1 MLKFIRKNIFIIL
14 IFIITLFLGF
24 LTFLTFID
32 KSFIELTDENLQ
44 YLLVS
49 NILLLLVFFSMIFI
63 EIKNSIKNEIAIE
76 GSRANRKYITFFSLF
91 TLIPSILISVFSL
104 FLFSFALEKYFDK
117 KITTAVSNSYQLA
130 INYVS
135 TVRNKVESDIVLAAF
150 DLNKNVSIFNENK
163 QRFENYLNSQK
174 LVRKLDAIFLIDNSG
189 KLLMSTDRNQIQ
201 YIPPSTEQLKMVL
214 NDERP
219 LKILNAYKNTSA
231 ALMRLANYDN
241 TFIYIIKYLD
251 PKISQYLTESSE
263 ALDFYYTV
271 QDKRTGIKF
280 SFAIIYI
287 IIVTLLLFLSISIA
301 IRFSSRFF
309 LSINNLISA
318 STNIGKG
325 NLNSKV
331 PEIKTDK
338 ELEVLN
344 KNFNQMIDR
353 LKYQQNKL
361 LANER
366 HEAWESVARKIAHEI
381 KNPLTPIQLI
391 IDSLRKKYSELFDEK
406 NKESF
411 LEKIK
416 TINKQIKLIEKL
428 VNEFSDFARMPKP
441 IFKKNELNKVIKD
454 SINLMKTNDKDI
466 DFNFVSEKA
475 YYVNSDIEQLNR
487 VFINLFKNSI
497 ESLKEKH
504 EKMGNFQKKI
514 DVEIQLIN
522 EYINIVVQDNGTGFT
537 NSDLRIFSKPYFTTK
552 KEGSGLGLS
561 IVEKILN
568 DHNGFIEFIPQKEG
582 AKIKLLLPKYVNW
595 NFNNWW

>member
-441 IFKKNELNKVIKD
+441 IFKKNELNKIIKD

-466 DFNFVSEKA
+466 VINFNTEEVH
-475 YYVNSDIEQLNR
+475 YVNSDTEQLSR
-487 VFINLFKNSI
+487 VFINLLKNSI

-504 EKMGNFQKKI
+504 QKTGDFKKKI

-522 EYINIVVQDNGTGFT
+522 DYISIVVQDNGTGFT
-537 NSDLRIFSKPYFTTK
+537 NNDLKTLSKPYFTTK

-568 DHNGFIEFIPQKEG
+568 DHNGFIEFISQKEG
-582 AKIKLLLPKYVNW
+582 AKIKILLPKYVN
-595 NFNNWW
+595 

>member
-44 YLLVS
+44 YLLIS

-130 INYVS
+130 VNYVS

-150 DLNKNVSIFNENK
+150 DLNKNVSIYNENK

-174 LVRKLDAIFLIDNSG
+174 IVRKLDAIFLIDNSG

-201 YIPPSTEQLKMVL
+201 YMPPSTEQLKMVL

-231 ALMRLANYDN
+231 ALMKLANFDN
-241 TFIYIIKYLD
+241 TYIYIIKYLD

-325 NLNSKV
+325 NLDSKV

-338 ELEVLN
+338 EMEVLN

-361 LANER
+361 IANER

-391 IDSLRKKYSELFDEK
+391 IDSLKKKYSELFDEK

-441 IFKKNELNKVIKD
+441 IFKKNELNKIIKD
-454 SINLMKTNDKDI
+454 TVNLMRTNDKNI
-466 DFNFVSEKA
+466 TINFNSEEVH
-475 YYVNSDIEQLNR
+475 YVNSDIEQLNR

-504 EKMGNFQKKI
+504 EKMGDFQKKI

-522 EYINIVVQDNGTGFT
+522 DYINIVVQDNGTGFT
-537 NSDLRIFSKPYFTTK
+537 NNDPKILSKPYFTTK

-568 DHNGFIEFIPQKEG
+568 DHNGFIEFISQKEG
-582 AKIKLLLPKYVNW
+582 AKIKILLPKYGN
-595 NFNNWW
+595 

>member
-1 MLKFIRKNIFIIL
+1 MLKFIRKNIFIII

-49 NILLLLVFFSMIFI
+49 NILLLLVFFFIIFI

-130 INYVS
+130 VNYVG
-135 TVRNKVESDIVLAAF
+135 TVRNKVESDIILAAF
-150 DLNKNVSIFNENK
+150 DLNKNVSIYNENK

-174 LVRKLDAIFLIDNSG
+174 LVRKLDAIFLINNTG
-189 KLLMSTDRNQIQ
+189 KLLMSTDRNKIQ
-201 YIPPSTEQLKMVL
+201 YMPPSKEQLNMVL

-219 LKILNAYKNTSA
+219 LKILNAYENTSA
-231 ALMRLANYDN
+231 ALMRLTNFDN
-241 TFIYIIKYLD
+241 TYIYILKYLD

-263 ALDFYYTV
+263 AIDFYYTV

-344 KNFNQMIDR
+344 RNFNQMIDR

-366 HEAWESVARKIAHEI
+366 HEAWESIARKIAHEI

-391 IDSLRKKYSELFDEK
+391 IDNLRKKYSELFDKK

-411 LEKIK
+411 LDKIK

-441 IFKKNELNKVIKD
+441 IFKKNELNKIIKD
-454 SINLMKTNDKDI
+454 SINLMKLNDKDTAI
-466 DFNFVSEKA
+466 NFQSVEV

-497 ESLKEKH
+497 ESLKEKQ
-504 EKMGNFQKKI
+504 EKVGNFQKKI

-522 EYINIVVQDNGTGFT
+522 DYINIIVQDNGMGFT

-568 DHNGFIEFIPQKEG
+568 DHNGFIEFISQKEG
-582 AKIKLLLPKYVNW
+582 AKIKILLPKYVN
-595 NFNNWW
+595 